1 MALKRTA
8 RKTSEE
14 QKPATSRKTLG
25 NAANVVRTQRPAAA
39 AKPAP
44 KISDEEKR
52 EKILQERFAP
62 ESIEFLKRNF
72 GIDLHSKQVPVN
84 YLYDIADGRL
94 TPEPLEAIIRPTAYS
109 KESKSR
115 IEVEPIRVVASF
127 RFNFPFTLENGVKKY
142 IAPTEK
148 NPVAVAAFPC
158 HDYLQMADPSETS
171 VAEPAVA
178 QEESTE
184 KAEMPKFTP
193 AQVAA
198 LEGLGI
204 SEERLYANS
213 FNAISLDDKRAMLA
227 GEEFPVSGTTRI
239 LDAETNTLIPVNVNG
254 KAKMVTR
261 KDGTV
266 LTKFEPQ
273 YPVVKQNR
281 QIVDLLSVRKIGN
294 LELDFFDRDPK
305 GHVKKDVYG
314 NPVINQAGRDLIKYG
329 VAFGPVDGFI
339 HKRVYDPKMH
349 EFRDSVTPDKYQ
361 VTLVNGGLCPTRM
374 KKVMELDQNGNQIM
388 TVSRTGEDVPKY
400 HYECADAKV
409 SGGKVRIGNQELEP
423 ATPKDL
429 DSYKRGRGG
438 VFKGCEYTDLKTKK
452 RVVYD
457 VFAVPDNQRGG
468 FAKGFRPSVSEELIK
483 RQQDAKKTVSKKQN
497 FSMGF

>member
-1 MALKRTA
+1 MTKGWYETTNVWKSFNDFFTRRLISPDVRPIADSVLVSPADSTPQGVWEIDSLGFVQQTLSIKSAEVGSVMALI
-8 RKTSEE
+8 
-14 QKPATSRKTLG
+14 G
-25 NAANVVRTQRPAAA
+25 Y
-39 AKPAP
+39 
-44 KISDEEKR
+44 D
-52 EKILQERFAP
+52 
-62 ESIEFLKRNF
+62 
-72 GIDLHSKQVPVN
+72 SKYCFQF
-84 YLYDIADGRL
+84 ADGCL
-94 TPEPLEAIIRPTAYS
+94 THTFLDVNDYH
-109 KESKSR
+109 
-115 IEVEPIRVVASF
+115 
-127 RFNFPFTLENGVKKY
+127 RF
-142 IAPTEK
+142 
-148 NPVAVAAFPC
+148 
-158 HDYLQMADPSETS
+158 H
-171 VAEPAVA
+171 
-178 QEESTE
+178 
-184 KAEMPKFTP
+184 
-193 AQVAA
+193 
-198 LEGLGI
+198 
-204 SEERLYANS
+204 
-213 FNAISLDDKRAMLA
+213 
-227 GEEFPVSGTTRI
+227 FPVSGTTRI